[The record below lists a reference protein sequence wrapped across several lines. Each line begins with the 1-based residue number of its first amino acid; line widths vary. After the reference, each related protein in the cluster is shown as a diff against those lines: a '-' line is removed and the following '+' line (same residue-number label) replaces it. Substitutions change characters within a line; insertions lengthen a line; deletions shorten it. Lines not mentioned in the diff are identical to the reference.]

1 MSNLT
6 LIAILLML
14 MAVAYQMGLMRSR
27 AVARDSSERMHSRP
41 GYYGWLVALWCGLP
55 ALLVFLIWSAVEP
68 SVIRAVV
75 LSELPPDM
83 ANLTAQQIT
92 VLMRRL
98 DDIASGFGVSNDVAP
113 YEAAAAET
121 LSRLRTIGQ
130 LAKIAVMASL
140 ALAGLVV
147 ARRRIQV
154 SLRARNYVEKVISIL
169 LALCSGVA
177 ILTTVGIVFS
187 MFGEAMHFF
196 SFVSPIDFF
205 FGTTWN
211 PRFSTTGTGGQ
222 GEFGLL
228 PLLWG
233 TLMVSFIALLVA
245 VPIGLM
251 TAIYMAEYAP
261 SWLRSVAK
269 PVIEV
274 LAGIPTI
281 VYGVFALMVIGPF
294 FASVGNLLGIQIRA
308 TSALTAGFVMGVMII
323 PFVSSLS
330 DDIITQVPQ
339 SLRDASLGLGATK
352 SETIRQVV
360 LPAAL
365 PGIVG
370 AFLLAASRAIGETM
384 IVVLAAGNSPVLHA
398 NPLEAVSTVTVTIVN
413 QLTGDTDFASPQS
426 LVAFALG
433 LTLFVITLGLNVVAL
448 YIVRKYREQ
457 YD

>member
-1 MSNLT
+1 MNNLT
-6 LIAILLML
+6 LIAVLLML

-27 AVARDSSERMHSRP
+27 AMARTGGERMHSRP
-41 GYYGWLVALWCGLP
+41 GYYGWLVALWCGVP
-55 ALLVFLIWSAVEP
+55 ALLVFGLWSVLEP
-68 SVIRAVV
+68 NVIRAMVIA
-75 LSELPPDM
+75 ELPADM
-83 ANLTAQQIT
+83 ADLSQQQLN
-92 VLMRRL
+92 VLMNRL
-98 DDIASGFGVSNDVAP
+98 GHIASGFGVSGEVAP
-113 YEAAAAET
+113 FELAAAE
-121 LSRLRTIGQ
+121 RLAALQQIGL
-130 LAKIAVMASL
+130 LAKVAVMASL
-140 ALAGLVV
+140 ALVGLVV
-147 ARRRIQV
+147 ARGRIRPGM
-154 SLRARNYVEKVISIL
+154 RARNHVEKVISVG
-169 LALCSGVA
+169 LAMCSGVA
-177 ILTTVGIVFS
+177 ILTTIGIVFS

-196 SFVSPIDFF
+196 TFVSPVDFF

-211 PRFSTTGTGGQ
+211 PRFSTTGASEQ
-222 GEFGLL
+222 GDFGLL

-245 VPIGLM
+245 VPLGLM

-261 SWLRSVAK
+261 SWLRAIAK

-281 VYGVFALMVIGPF
+281 VYGVFALMVVGPF
-294 FASVGNLLGIQIRA
+294 FASVGDMLGIQIRA

-339 SLRDASLGLGATK
+339 SLRDGSLGLGATK

-384 IVVLAAGNSPVLHA
+384 IVVLAAGNSPILHA
-398 NPLEAVSTVTVTIVN
+398 NPLEAVSTVTITIVN
-413 QLTGDTDFASPQS
+413 QLTGDLDFASPQS

-433 LTLFVITLGLNVVAL
+433 LTLFVITLGLNVIAL